1 MVPST
6 VYVHLGTYMYVGQL
20 PFFNNVF
27 KNFTFIFLK
36 DGLSL
41 HKTLKLPRGLMRS
54 RYCYLT
60 FWIRG
65 YTSQSPYKRP
75 INFMHFYFLHIL
87 VM

>member
-6 VYVHLGTYMYVGQL
+6 VFVHLGTYMYLGQL
-20 PFFNNVF
+20 PVFNNVF

-41 HKTLKLPRGLMRS
+41 HKTLKRPRGLMRS

-65 YTSQSPYKRP
+65 YTSHSPYKRP
-75 INFMHFYFLHIL
+75 SIL
-87 VM
+87 CIFAFCTSY